1 MRNQAWLRWTHNPT
15 RWGLEIFGLRKISRL
30 TSHVA
35 GPNSRE
41 AHFGKDRSGGQEGM
55 SGWRRKVSLQTAV
68 ACRLSK
74 RLLNAFEVRI
84 RLYRS
89 IGWRC
94 SKICIRDI
102 SRGHQGI
109 LTNIRELQILIQ
121 EEGQRWSRVLGVF
134 GYSFG
139 FGFWAHAG
147 CSQPRSFLY
156 YAFKGKQ
163 RGRETNAPR
172 IGSDWSEHVGRP
184 GNPYISLRRS
194 LSPRAQKGKSERS
207 NTENSY
213 ARWER
218 DWNSSS
224 SEHPIVGVSY
234 NAEWSVSW
242 MQWAKSIGE
251 GTL

>member
-1 MRNQAWLRWTHNPT
+1 
-15 RWGLEIFGLRKISRL
+15 
-30 TSHVA
+30 
-35 GPNSRE
+35 
-41 AHFGKDRSGGQEGM
+41 M

-74 RLLNAFEVRI
+74 RLLNVFEVRI

-94 SKICIRDI
+94 SKICIQDI
-102 SRGHQGI
+102 SCGHQGI
-109 LTNIRELQILIQ
+109 LVNTRELQILIQ
-121 EEGQRWSRVLGVF
+121 EEGQRWSRGLNIF
-134 GYSFG
+134 GYSFDS
-139 FGFWAHAG
+139 GFWDHAG

-156 YAFKGKQ
+156 YALRVKSGKQ
-163 RGRETNAPR
+163 QGKETNAPR
-172 IGSDWSEHVGRP
+172 TGPNRSSQSELVGRP
-184 GNPYISLRRS
+184 GNPYISLRKP

-224 SEHPIVGVSY
+224 SEHPVVGVSY
-234 NAEWSVSW
+234 DA
-242 MQWAKSIGE
+242 G
-251 GTL
+251 